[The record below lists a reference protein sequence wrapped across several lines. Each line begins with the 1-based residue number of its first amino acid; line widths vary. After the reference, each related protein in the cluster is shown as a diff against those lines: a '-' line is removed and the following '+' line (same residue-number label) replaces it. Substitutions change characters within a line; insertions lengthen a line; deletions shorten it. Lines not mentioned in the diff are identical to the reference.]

1 MNMII
6 KQKENKFYL
15 YFDEI
20 MPSKLCFVGY
30 SIMSAQARAR
40 KLLKAHNEKID
51 NIKYILEK

>member
-1 MNMII
+1 MDMII

-20 MPSKLCFVGY
+20 TPSKLCFVGY
-30 SIMSAQARAR
+30 SIMAAQTRAR

-51 NIKYILEK
+51 KIKYILEK